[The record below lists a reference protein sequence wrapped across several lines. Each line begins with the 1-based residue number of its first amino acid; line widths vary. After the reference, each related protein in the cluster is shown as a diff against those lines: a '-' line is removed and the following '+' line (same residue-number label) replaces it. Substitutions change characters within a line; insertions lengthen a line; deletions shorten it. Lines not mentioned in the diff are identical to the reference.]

1 MNTRSTG
8 SNSTE
13 TVGGLVVSLLFWLSL
28 LTATAMFAAV
38 GLSPKILERLR
49 LEEQFDA
56 SQFRLVQMEQ
66 QNDQLNRVLEAIRKD
81 KDFAAEMTRIEFDA
95 MRQDEEIIPVD
106 SGLRLSPRDLATP
119 RSPAVMVQAWYR
131 PMLVPFAEN
140 DELRRNLLTASAVLI
155 VVSFT
160 WFQSARTAQPEQP
173 AGKGRSLWRG
183 LKDRYVRSH

>member
-1 MNTRSTG
+1 MNTRLSG
-8 SNSTE
+8 SSPTE
-13 TVGGLVVSLLFWLSL
+13 TVGGLMVSLLFWLSL
-28 LTATAMFAAV
+28 LVATTMFAAV
-38 GLSPKILERLR
+38 GLSPKILERMR
-49 LEEQFDA
+49 LEEQFDG

-106 SGLRLSPRDLATP
+106 AGLRLSPRDLATP
-119 RSPAVMVQAWYR
+119 RTPAVIAHAWYR

-140 DELRRNLLTASAVLI
+140 DLLRRNLLTASAVLI

-160 WFQSARTAQPEQP
+160 WFQPARASQAEQP
-173 AGKGRSLWRG
+173 AGNRRSLWRG
-183 LKDRYVRSH
+183 LKDRYVRSN